1 MSWSASC
8 YPVPQP
14 LELSMTTLVGTCRD
28 GAVARIDWTRTS
40 GTSVF
45 ILRVVPSL
53 PLVMSVAVVTA
64 LGPVQRGGRID
75 RLSRAA
81 VLRQR
86 TSDVGCREEDSRAR
100 GTSSPSSHG
109 LGFVFCSQSL
119 RCKPWLLVLV

>member
-28 GAVARIDWTRTS
+28 GTVARIDWTRTS

-53 PLVMSVAVVTA
+53 PLVMSVAVACAERWTY
-64 LGPVQRGGRID
+64 
-75 RLSRAA
+75 
-81 VLRQR
+81 
-86 TSDVGCREEDSRAR
+86 
-100 GTSSPSSHG
+100 
-109 LGFVFCSQSL
+109 
-119 RCKPWLLVLV
+119 